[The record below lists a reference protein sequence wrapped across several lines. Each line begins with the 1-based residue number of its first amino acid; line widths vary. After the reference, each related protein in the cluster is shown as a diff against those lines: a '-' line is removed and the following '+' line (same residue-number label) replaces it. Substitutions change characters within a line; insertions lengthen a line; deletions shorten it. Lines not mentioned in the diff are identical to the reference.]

1 MSLILVIGLAKW
13 LFMSI
18 VTMKIFENKKQT
30 KEWKEVEDILEQ
42 ITKIVKVVNPPKFI
56 STVP

>member
-13 LFMSI
+13 LFMGI
-18 VTMKIFENKKQT
+18 VTITVFDNKKQIKQIKSKEW

-42 ITKIVKVVNPPKFI
+42 MTP
-56 STVP
+56 

>member
-13 LFMSI
+13 LFMGI
-18 VTMKIFENKKQT
+18 VTIIVFDNKKQIKQIKSKEW

-42 ITKIVKVVNPPKFI
+42 MTP
-56 STVP
+56 

>member
-13 LFMSI
+13 LFMGI
-18 VTMKIFENKKQT
+18 VTITVFDNQKQIKQIKSKEW

-42 ITKIVKVVNPPKFI
+42 MTP
-56 STVP
+56 

>member
-42 ITKIVKVVNPPKFI
+42 ITNTKTTK
-56 STVP
+56 

>member
-13 LFMSI
+13 LFMGI
-18 VTMKIFENKKQT
+18 VTITVFDNKKQIKQIKQIKSKEW

-42 ITKIVKVVNPPKFI
+42 MTP
-56 STVP
+56 

>member
-13 LFMSI
+13 LFMVI
-18 VTMKIFENKKQT
+18 VTITVFDNKKQIKQIKQIKSKEW

-42 ITKIVKVVNPPKFI
+42 MTP
-56 STVP
+56 

>member
-1 MSLILVIGLAKW
+1 MSLILVIRLAKW

-42 ITKIVKVVNPPKFI
+42 ITKIE
-56 STVP
+56 